1 VIGNYDGLAAFAVK
15 RIRTLYRAA
24 EDNRTTS
31 TLLSRIRCQAE
42 RRISA
47 VRNHEG
53 KYYMSQLKR
62 LTAAA
67 LPAVLIAGM
76 AMSLAACNTVSGAG
90 KDVSAGGSA
99 VTTGAD
105 KVKDKL

>member
-1 VIGNYDGLAAFAVK
+1 
-15 RIRTLYRAA
+15 
-24 EDNRTTS
+24 
-31 TLLSRIRCQAE
+31 
-42 RRISA
+42 
-47 VRNHEG
+47 
-53 KYYMSQLKR
+53 MSQLKR

-67 LPAVLIAGM
+67 LPAVLIAGL

>member
-1 VIGNYDGLAAFAVK
+1 
-15 RIRTLYRAA
+15 
-24 EDNRTTS
+24 
-31 TLLSRIRCQAE
+31 
-42 RRISA
+42 
-47 VRNHEG
+47 
-53 KYYMSQLKR
+53 
-62 LTAAA
+62 
-67 LPAVLIAGM
+67 VLIAGM

>member
-1 VIGNYDGLAAFAVK
+1 MTDRQHSPSNNFVFNIPSVQENRSVFVAICGVRVFT
-15 RIRTLYRAA
+15 TLGANARSQ
-24 EDNRTTS
+24 E
-31 TLLSRIRCQAE
+31 L
-42 RRISA
+42 
-47 VRNHEG
+47 EG
-53 KYYMSQLKR
+53 KIFMRKLKT
-62 LTAAA
+62 LTAAV
-67 LPAVLIAGM
+67 LPVLLIAGM